1 MKKQAIAYLLFCSM
15 SEIMLS
21 QYDNTT
27 MLKVYDPS
35 LHLKLKNLKAN
46 FERVSKQAHVM
57 FSEDEQLVFFDLIN
71 LFESLLEKATD
82 SKSFREIIEIV
93 KSWDLGELQVIE
105 SINE

>member
-21 QYDNTT
+21 QYENTT

-57 FSEDEQLVFFDLIN
+57 FSEDEQMVFFDLIN
-71 LFESLLEKATD
+71 LFD
-82 SKSFREIIEIV
+82 SKSLREIIEIM
-93 KSWDLGELQVIE
+93 KSWDLGELQIIE